1 MINGQCTTINQKTK
15 KQTEDLMFSGSL
27 TSTENYILKWEM
39 RFLKP
44 IYKFVLSFTAKFTLK
59 IMVPEFCSDDNSTP
73 KGALW
78 SNAS

>member
-1 MINGQCTTINQKTK
+1 M
-15 KQTEDLMFSGSL
+15 LSGPL

-39 RFLKP
+39 HPLKHT
-44 IYKFVLSFTAKFTLK
+44 YKFVLLFTAKFTLK